1 MKSNSLV
8 VNILLSAAVSSCAV
22 MPENFSNRTR
32 LIQSFD
38 HDWRFLKADA
48 PGAEKPNFDDTAWRT
63 LNVPHDWSIK
73 GPYDQ
78 NNPTRRGGG
87 YLPAGIS
94 WYRKQ
99 FTLPTDYAQ
108 RRIFIDFDGVMANS
122 DVWINGH
129 HLGKRPYGYV
139 SFRYDL
145 TGHLNF
151 GQDKPNILAVRTDT
165 TLQPASRWYTGQ
177 GIYRHVRL
185 VVTDPVHIDHWGVF
199 VTTPHIAVEQADV
212 HVKTTVINQSD
223 TTREVTLQTTI
234 FVPDGKTVQ
243 SAEVTQTIP
252 AGKSTDFQQDISV
265 KNPQLWDINHPNIY
279 RAISTLHA
287 ESTIIDDDITPFGIR
302 EFNFD
307 AATGFYLNGKN
318 MKIFGVCLHHD
329 AGGLG
334 AAVPLRAWERRLE
347 RLKQAGVNAI
357 RTAHNPVAPEF
368 LDLTD
373 RMGFLVMGE
382 TFDAWTVGKPNADY
396 GYHRYFSQWWQAD
409 TRDTILRDRNHPSI
423 IIYSTGNEIRDKLS
437 SEEGFERFLAQ
448 RDLIHKLDPTR
459 PVTLA
464 VFRPNQYRVY
474 DSGFSE
480 LMDIVGQNYRENEL
494 IAAHQDKP
502 KRKVLGTENGHE
514 LRVWLA
520 LRDNPFMAGQFLWT
534 GIDYLGE
541 ADWPAV
547 INTSGLLD
555 SPGEFRPRGYQR
567 QSWWTDE
574 PMVQIFREDS
584 IWPTDRRASGGN
596 QLFSNWTPRNPA
608 TYKEANVEVY
618 SNCEQV
624 ELVLNGKSLGSKS
637 RQSDDSPRT
646 WRMPYEAGTIK
657 ALGKNN
663 GKVGATHEL
672 CTAGKSTKI
681 TLATD
686 RMKLIHD
693 WDDVAYVTAAVV
705 DENGVC
711 CPWADDLI
719 SFKIG
724 GPGAIAAVE
733 NGNPTSHESFQSSER
748 HAFEGQCVAILKAT
762 TQSGLIILTASA
774 PGLTASTITIE
785 AVAPSKRQW

>member
-1 MKSNSLV
+1 
-8 VNILLSAAVSSCAV
+8 